1 MVTRIKKFSIL
12 QTGRVLFVFYGFFS
26 IVLSPIF
33 LILLLG
39 KPGDAFRMLAF
50 LIAYPVLG
58 FFGGIIGAAVYNLVS
73 RFAGGF
79 ELTMELTQEQN
90 IQP

>member
-26 IVLSPIF
+26 VILLPIF
-33 LILLLG
+33 LIMLIA

-50 LIAYPVLG
+50 LIAYPALG
-58 FFGGIIGAAVYNLVS
+58 FIGGIIGAGVYNLVS
-73 RFAGGF
+73 RFTGGF
-79 ELTMELTQEQN
+79 ELTLELTQEQDSP
-90 IQP
+90 Q

>member
-1 MVTRIKKFSIL
+1 MVTKIKKFSIL

-26 IVLSPIF
+26 IVLCPIV
-33 LILLLG
+33 LIMLLA
-39 KPGDAFRMLAF
+39 KPGDTFRMLAF
-50 LIAYPVLG
+50 LIAYLVMG

-73 RFAGGF
+73 RFTGGF
-79 ELTMELTQEQN
+79 ELTLELTQEQD